1 VPPSRFWGAAGG
13 VCRPSLTPRFW
24 FFGFFFD
31 PPQDK
36 VDVQSI
42 LGLQRF
48 FEARLNAAFG
58 DRKFSSALLLEP
70 VISLGEAEG
79 SSVPP
84 AGPLGP

>member
-1 VPPSRFWGAAGG
+1 
-13 VCRPSLTPRFW
+13 
-24 FFGFFFD
+24 
-31 PPQDK
+31 